1 MERLARELRKLI
13 DARIEQLRDDISAGF
28 LNDMAE
34 YKKLTGHIEG
44 LKAALDILEQAI
56 SNINKE

>member
-1 MERLARELRKLI
+1 MERLARELRKLV

-28 LNDMAE
+28 LTDMAE
-34 YKKLTGHIEG
+34 YKKLTGQMDG
-44 LKAALDILEQAI
+44 LRASLEFLEQAI